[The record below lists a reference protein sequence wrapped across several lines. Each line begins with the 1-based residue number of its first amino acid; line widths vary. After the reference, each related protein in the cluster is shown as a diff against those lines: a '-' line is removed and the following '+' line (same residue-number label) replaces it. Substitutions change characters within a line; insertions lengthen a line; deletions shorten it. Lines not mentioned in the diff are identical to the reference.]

1 MKAPH
6 SLGYD
11 AMIGSVRESTPVYH
25 AAWQQVSY
33 RFCDLKELM
42 AKATPLRSGD
52 VLAGV
57 AARSAAENVAAK
69 MALAD
74 VPLKRFL
81 SEAVIPYESCDVTRL
96 IMDRHDTAAFA
107 PVSQMTVGEFRDWL
121 LSEAATTEVLA
132 WLAPGITPEMA
143 AATSKIMRNQDL
155 ILAAR
160 KAEVVTR
167 FRDTIGLKGR
177 MAVRLQP
184 NHPTDDRRGIAAS
197 IVDGLMLG
205 CGDAVIGVNPA
216 SDNVAGII
224 DLLAMLDDIIHRFEI
239 PTQACVLTHV
249 TTSIEAMRRGAPIDL
264 VFQSVG
270 GTEAVNTSFG
280 VTLAMLRE
288 AREAALGLKR
298 GTVGDNVMYF
308 ETGQGSALSA
318 DAHHG
323 VDQQTLEARAYAVA
337 REFKPLL
344 VNSVVGFIGP
354 EYLYNGKEII
364 RAGLEDHFCGKLLG
378 LPMGCDVCYTNH
390 AEADQDD
397 MDVLLMLLG
406 AAGVTFVMGVPG
418 ADDIMLNYQ
427 STSFHDALYVREAL
441 GLRRAPEFEGWLE
454 RMGLA
459 DENGRLVGQAKHA
472 LLDHVQGLAA

>member
-1 MKAPH
+1 M
-6 SLGYD
+6 
-11 AMIGSVRESTPVYH
+11 YH

-33 RFCDLKELM
+33 RFSDLKELM
-42 AKATPLRSGD
+42 GKATPPRSGD

-57 AARSAAENVAAK
+57 AARSAEENVAAK

-81 SEAVIPYESCDVTRL
+81 TEALVPYESCDVTRL
-96 IMDRHDTAAFA
+96 IIDRHDAAAFV
-107 PVSQMTVGEFRDWL
+107 PVSHMTVGAFRDWL
-121 LSEAATTEVLA
+121 LSDEATTEVLA
-132 WLAPGITPEMA
+132 RIAPGITPEMA
-143 AATSKIMRNQDL
+143 AAVSKIMRNQDL

-160 KAEVVTR
+160 KVEVVTR
-167 FRDTIGLKGR
+167 FRDTLGLKGR

-184 NHPTDDRRGIAAS
+184 NHPTDDKRGIAAS

-216 SDNVAGII
+216 GDNVATIL
-224 DLLAMLDDIIHRFEI
+224 DLLAMLDDIIGRFEI
-239 PTQACVLTHV
+239 PTQSCVLTHV
-249 TTSIEAMRRGAPIDL
+249 TTSLEAINRGAPVDL
-264 VFQSVG
+264 VFQSIG
-270 GTEAVNTSFG
+270 GTEAVNDSFG
-280 VTLAMLRE
+280 VKLEMLKE

-364 RAGLEDHFCGKLLG
+364 RAGLEDHFCGKLMG

-427 STSFHDALYVREAL
+427 STSFHDALYVRESL
-441 GLRRAPEFEGWLE
+441 GLRRAPEFEAWLG
-454 RMGLA
+454 RMGLT
-459 DENGRLVGQAKHA
+459 DSSGRLLPEPGRA
-472 LLDHVQGLAA
+472 LLDHVGGLAA